1 MGRHGDSILARLR
14 DPAVFK
20 TARVGL
26 YGSMVAWAD
35 NDDLAIDAL
44 HLQRIA
50 DEQRGQDT

>member
-1 MGRHGDSILARLR
+1 MSWRRFA

-35 NDDLAIDAL
+35 NDDLAVDAP

-50 DEQRGQDT
+50 DEQRGRDP